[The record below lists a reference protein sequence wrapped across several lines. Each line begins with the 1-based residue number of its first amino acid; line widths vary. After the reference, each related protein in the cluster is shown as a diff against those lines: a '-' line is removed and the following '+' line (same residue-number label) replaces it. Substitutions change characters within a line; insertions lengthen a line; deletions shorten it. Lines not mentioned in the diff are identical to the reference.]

1 MSDLL
6 TRDLTAPAVNLET
19 KPFFDA
25 AGEGRFLI
33 KRCLA
38 CGEAHWYPRTICPNC
53 HSDRTVWEES
63 KGEGVVY
70 TYSIMRRA
78 SAPYAIGYVTLD
90 EGPGVLTNFVGM
102 APEDLKVGMR
112 VKVRLQP
119 TEGAPVPVF
128 GPA

>member
-1 MSDLL
+1 MSELL
-6 TRDLTAPAVNLET
+6 TRELTAPAVNLET

-25 AGEGRFLI
+25 AAEGRFLV
-33 KRCLA
+33 KRCQA

-78 SAPYAIGYVTLD
+78 STPYAIGYVTLD
-90 EGPGVLTNFVGM
+90 EGPSMLTNFVGM
-102 APEDLKVGMR
+102 APEDLKIGMR

-119 TEGAPVPVF
+119 TEGAAVPVF

>member
-1 MSDLL
+1 MSEHL
-6 TRDLTAPAVNLET
+6 TRELTPPAVNLES

-25 AGEGRFLI
+25 AAEGRFMI
-33 KRCLA
+33 KRCQA
-38 CGEAHWYPRTICPNC
+38 CGEAHWYPRTMCPTC

-90 EGPGVLTNFVGM
+90 EGPAMLTNFVGM
-102 APEDLKVGMR
+102 APEDLKIGMR

-128 GPA
+128 API

>member
-1 MSDLL
+1 MSELL
-6 TRDLTAPAVNLET
+6 TRELTPPAVNLES

-25 AGEGRFLI
+25 AAEGRFLI
-33 KRCLA
+33 KRCQA

-63 KGEGVVY
+63 RGEGVVY

-90 EGPGVLTNFVGM
+90 EGPSMLTNFVGM
-102 APEDLKVGMR
+102 TPEDLKIGMR

-128 GPA
+128 EPA

>member
-1 MSDLL
+1 M
-6 TRDLTAPAVNLET
+6 TAPAVNLES

-25 AGEGRFLI
+25 AAEGRFLI
-33 KRCLA
+33 KRCQA

-63 KGEGVVY
+63 RGEGVVY

-90 EGPGVLTNFVGM
+90 EGPSMLTNFVGM
-102 APEDLKVGMR
+102 TPEDLKIGMR

-128 GPA
+128 EPA